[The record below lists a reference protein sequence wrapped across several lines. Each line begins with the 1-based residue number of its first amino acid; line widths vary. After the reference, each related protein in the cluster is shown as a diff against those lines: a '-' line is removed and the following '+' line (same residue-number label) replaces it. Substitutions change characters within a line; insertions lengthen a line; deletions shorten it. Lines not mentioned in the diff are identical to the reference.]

1 MSANQYPV
9 SDVRWTQTESW
20 EDQHTMVY
28 TIGKMLDADVQRIGA
43 SRSTVFLAAD
53 FEIQLAIEEQLE
65 HMNLVI
71 DSPAVDNE
79 QQNEMNLD
87 QVELPGETAAVPT
100 EATGTPSDVGDSQQG
115 DNPIQVDENASEDD
129 GDVCATMRRLN
140 PNVDRTPA
148 RRFEPNESKLFIQ
161 LVRPNGH
168 ITPYRYHDPVDW
180 TQPMTK
186 LNRWRY
192 RVFQRYLGTPAGSCR
207 AKLHPLEIQY
217 VLDAPNHLEKWG
229 WGPHRSKI
237 HWVKFHKV
245 FNEKFQGKTLPGYP
259 GPRPARTAN
268 ALRNML
274 QKYSAKGARYYK
286 RTRSQKNHASE
297 SQ

>member
-1 MSANQYPV
+1 MSANQSPV

-87 QVELPGETAAVPT
+87 QVELPGETAAVPI
-100 EATGTPSDVGDSQQG
+100 EATGTPSDVGEPQQS

-129 GDVCATMRRLN
+129 EDFCATMRRLN

-148 RRFEPNESKLFIQ
+148 LRFEPDESKLFIQ
-161 LVRPNGH
+161 LVRPSGH
-168 ITPYRYHDPVDW
+168 ITPYRYCDPVDW

-186 LNRWRY
+186 LNLWRY
-192 RVFQRYLGTPAGSCR
+192 GVFRRYLGPLAGPLPT
-207 AKLHPLEIQY
+207 KLHPLEIRY
-217 VLDAPNHLEKWG
+217 ILDAPNHSEKWG
-229 WGPHRSKI
+229 YGPNRSKI
-237 HWVKFHKV
+237 EWVKFHKA
-245 FNEKFQGKTLPGYP
+245 FNERFQGKALPGYP
-259 GPRPARTAN
+259 GPRPARTVN
-268 ALRNML
+268 ALRNAL
-274 QKYSAKGARYYK
+274 QQYYAKGAKYYK
-286 RTRSQKNHASE
+286 RTRRQKNHASE
-297 SQ
+297 GQ